1 MKTNNLYLFK
11 KVSKFATATMALVAI
26 APNTV
31 YAFGINNTATATK
44 TCANKQYRQ
53 QNPTKCMF
61 FTGAA
66 PAIGGLSAIGGAL
79 ALFGMSGGGGG
90 GGSAAPTSQPTMTY
104 TNYNMVGDDVDAAQL
119 SGIISNNNYTI
130 NRAQYDDIR
139 LAYSLARGFTG
150 RGTTIAVLDSGSD
163 YWHGAAV
170 SAIAG
175 GTIAPNAIVESYQV
189 TSSGKDFMSYAQIG
203 DVIAS
208 ANNAN
213 VYNASWNVS
222 MQATQ
227 IHSRAELIQ
236 QTDVNFVNQVSIAA
250 TQRDAIFVF
259 AAGNDGNAQSG
270 ALSAMPRVM
279 NELNGHFINV
289 VAWDSDAGEIAY
301 YSNACGVT
309 QNYCIT
315 APGSHID
322 TGSKTVNGTS
332 FAAPIVSAAVAV
344 LREAYP
350 YMTATQITSLLF
362 ETARDIGAPGVD
374 PIYGHGMLDME
385 RATRPVGTALVPI
398 GDVMQPMR
406 TARVAAPIAHNI
418 KSAGV
423 KLAFFDA
430 YGRPFQANLADNIKS
445 YNPGRGFEF
454 LRAANRDKKMAFGPI
469 EMGFTPKDFVI
480 GDGMLK
486 LKQDS
491 ATGFIGTRGNLQRGE
506 INLSGSTRLSILRP
520 HTVDESMI
528 SDISTVYMA
537 SVQASAQYHDFT
549 FGIAIP
555 DVIVRGDM
563 QITTPVGRDRQ
574 GQILY
579 TQNSVELTTRPALE
593 YTATYKYLTAGFVDN
608 PYGTDE
614 FFIVAK
620 TRFEF

>member
-1 MKTNNLYLFK
+1 
-11 KVSKFATATMALVAI
+11 
-26 APNTV
+26 
-31 YAFGINNTATATK
+31 
-44 TCANKQYRQ
+44 Q
-53 QNPTKCMF
+53 
-61 FTGAA
+61 
-66 PAIGGLSAIGGAL
+66 
-79 ALFGMSGGGGG
+79 
-90 GGSAAPTSQPTMTY
+90 
-104 TNYNMVGDDVDAAQL
+104 
-119 SGIISNNNYTI
+119 
-130 NRAQYDDIR
+130 AQYDDIR

-175 GTIAPNAIVESYQV
+175 GAVAPNAVVESYQV
-189 TSSGKDFMSYAQIG
+189 TTNGPDFMSYAQIG
-203 DVIAS
+203 DIIAG
-208 ANNAN
+208 ATNAN
-213 VYNASWNVS
+213 VYNASWNAS

-227 IHSRAELIQ
+227 IHSRTELIR
-236 QTDVNFVNQVSIAA
+236 QTDENFINQVSIAA
-250 TQRDAIFVF
+250 TGRDAIFVF

-289 VAWDSDAGEIAY
+289 VAYDSAADQIAW

-315 APGSHID
+315 APGSDID
-322 TGSKTVNGTS
+322 TGHEIVNGTS

-362 ETARDIGAPGVD
+362 ETARDIGAPGID
-374 PIYGHGMLDME
+374 PVYGHGMLDME
-385 RATRPVGTALVPI
+385 RATRPVGAALVPI
-398 GDVMQPMR
+398 GDTMQPIR

-445 YNPGRGFEF
+445 YNPGRGFDF
-454 LRAANRDKKMAFGPI
+454 LRAANRDKKMSFGPI
-469 EMGFTPKDFVI
+469 EMGFSPKDFVI

-491 ATGFIGTRGNLQRGE
+491 AIGFIGTHGNLQRGKF
-506 INLSGSTRLSILRP
+506 NFHGATRLSMLRP

-528 SDISTVYMA
+528 SDITTVYIA
-537 SVQASAQYHDFT
+537 SAETSVQYNDFS
-549 FGIAIP
+549 FGVAIP

-563 QITTPVGRDRQ
+563 QITTPIGRNRQ
-574 GQILY
+574 GDILY
-579 TQNSVELTTRPALE
+579 TQNSVSLTSRPALE
-593 YTATYKYLTAGFVDN
+593 YTASYKYLTAGFVDN

-614 FFIVAK
+614 IFIVAK
-620 TRFEF
+620 TRVKF

>member
-1 MKTNNLYLFK
+1 MSNPRKYIFNVKICRFIIG
-11 KVSKFATATMALVAI
+11 LVACGVMT
-26 APNTV
+26 APAHALSIVQANDTQ
-31 YAFGINNTATATK
+31 
-44 TCANKQYRQ
+44 TCANKQYRK

-61 FTGAA
+61 FTGVA

-79 ALFGMSGGGGG
+79 ALLGMSGGGGG
-90 GGSAAPTSQPTMTY
+90 GGSASAPTQPTMTS
-104 TNYNMVGDDVDAAQL
+104 TNYNMVGNDVDAARL
-119 SGIISNNNYTI
+119 SGIISNSDYTM

-163 YWHGAAV
+163 YWHSAAV
-170 SAIAG
+170 SSIAG
-175 GTIAPNAIVESYQV
+175 GTIAPNAVVESYQV
-189 TSSGKDFMSYAQIG
+189 TTSGKNFMSYDKIG

-208 ANNAN
+208 APNAN
-213 VYNASWNVS
+213 VYNASWNAP

-227 IHSRAELIQ
+227 IHTRAELIQ
-236 QTDVNFVNQVSIAA
+236 HTDENFVNQVSIAA
-250 TQRDAIFVF
+250 TKRDAIFVF

-279 NELNGHFINV
+279 KELNGHFINV
-289 VAWDSDAGEIAY
+289 VAYDSDAGEIAW

-309 QNYCIT
+309 QDYCIT
-315 APGSHID
+315 APGSDID
-322 TGSKTVNGTS
+322 TGNKIVNGTS

-374 PIYGHGMLDME
+374 PVYGHGMLDME
-385 RATRPVGTALVPI
+385 RATRPVGAALVPI
-398 GDVMQPMR
+398 GDTMQPVR
-406 TARVAAPIAHNI
+406 TAHVAAPIARNI

-423 KLAFFDA
+423 KFAFFDA
-430 YGRPFQANLADNIKS
+430 YGRPFQANLSDNIKS
-445 YNPGRGFEF
+445 YNPGRGFDF
-454 LRAANRDKKMAFGPI
+454 LRATNRDKKMEFGPI
-469 EMGFTPKDFVI
+469 EMGFAPKDFVI

-491 ATGFIGTRGNLQRGE
+491 ASGFIGTRGNLQQGE
-506 INLSGSTRLSILRP
+506 FNFSGNARLSMLRP

-528 SDISTVYMA
+528 SDITTVYMA
-537 SVQASAQYHDFT
+537 SVEASAQYRDFT
-549 FGIAIP
+549 FGIAMP

-563 QITTPVGRDRQ
+563 QITTPIGRDRW

-579 TQNSVELTTRPALE
+579 TQNSVSLATRPVLQ
-593 YTATYKYLTAGFVDN
+593 YTASYKYLTAGFVDN

-614 FFIVAK
+614 IFIVAK
-620 TRFEF
+620 TRFKF